1 MGRYTHAVCRL
12 CRREGMKLYLKGEKC
27 YTEKC
32 PVSSPDRRPAPPGM
46 HGASRR
52 KLSEFGVRLR
62 EKQKLRRIYGI
73 HETQFKTYFQRAA
86 KAKGVTGTRLLQL
99 LETRLD
105 NVVYR
110 LGLATSR
117 KEARQI
123 VAHGHVA
130 VDGRRVRAPS
140 YQTRPGQRVTASD
153 PAHPHPR
160 MKELAEAAAAGR
172 RPPSWLEVDPAR
184 LEARVLALPAR
195 EEIDVPVQEQLVVE
209 YYSR

>member
-1 MGRYTHAVCRL
+1 MGRYTGSVCRL

-32 PVSSPDRRPAPPGM
+32 PVQKRPAPPGM
-46 HGASRR
+46 HGVSRR

-73 HETQFKTYFQRAA
+73 HETQFKTYFRRAA
-86 KAKGVTGTRLLQL
+86 KSKGVTGTRLLQL

-105 NVVYR
+105 NVIYR
-110 LGLATSR
+110 LGLAASR

-130 VDGRRVRAPS
+130 VDGARVTIPS
-140 YQTRPGQRVTASD
+140 YGIRPGQRVASSD
-153 PAHPHPR
+153 PGHPHPR
-160 MKELAEAAAAGR
+160 MKELAETAAAGR
-172 RPPSWLEVDPAR
+172 RPPSWMEVDPTR

>member
-1 MGRYTHAVCRL
+1 
-12 CRREGMKLYLKGEKC
+12 MKLYLKGEKC

-32 PVSSPDRRPAPPGM
+32 PVHKRPAPPGM
-46 HGASRR
+46 HGVSRR

-86 KAKGVTGTRLLQL
+86 KSKGVTGTRLLQL
-99 LETRLD
+99 LESRLD
-105 NVVYR
+105 NVIYR
-110 LGLATSR
+110 LGVAGSR

-123 VAHGHVA
+123 VAHGHIA
-130 VDGRRVRAPS
+130 VDGRRVDVPS
-140 YQTRPGQRVTASD
+140 YQIRPGQTIGAND
-153 PAHPHPR
+153 AAHMHPR
-160 MKELAEAAAAGR
+160 MKELAAAPGR
-172 RPPSWLEVDPAR
+172 KAPSWIEFDATR
-184 LEARVLALPAR
+184 LEARVLAVPGR

>member
-1 MGRYTHAVCRL
+1 MGRYAGSVCRL

-32 PVSSPDRRPAPPGM
+32 PVNKRPAPPGM
-46 HGASRR
+46 HGVSRR

-62 EKQKLRRIYGI
+62 EKQKLRRIYGL

-86 KAKGVTGTRLLQL
+86 QVKGVTGTRLLQL

-105 NVVYR
+105 NIVYR
-110 LGLATSR
+110 LGIATSR

-123 VAHGHVA
+123 VTHGHVA
-130 VDGRRVRAPS
+130 VDGRPVSIPS
-140 YQTRPGQRVTASD
+140 YQVRPGQTVGASD
-153 PAHPHPR
+153 PAHAHPR
-160 MKELAEAAAAGR
+160 MKELAAAGAAGR
-172 RPPSWLEVDPAR
+172 RAPSWIEFDPAR
-184 LEARVLALPAR
+184 LQARVLALPAR
-195 EEIDVPVQEQLVVE
+195 QEIDVPVQEQLIVE

>member
-1 MGRYTHAVCRL
+1 MGRYAGSVCRL

-32 PVSSPDRRPAPPGM
+32 PVHKRPAPPGM
-46 HGASRR
+46 HGVSRR

-62 EKQKLRRIYGI
+62 EKQKLRRIYGL
-73 HETQFKTYFQRAA
+73 HETQFKTYFQQAA
-86 KAKGVTGTRLLQL
+86 KSKGVTGTRLLQL

-105 NVVYR
+105 NIVYR
-110 LGLATSR
+110 LGLASSR

-123 VAHGHVA
+123 VTHGHVA
-130 VDGRRVRAPS
+130 VDGARVTVPS
-140 YQTRPGQRVTASD
+140 YRVRPGQRIAPSD
-153 PAHPHPR
+153 PQHLHPR
-160 MKELAEAAAAGR
+160 VKELAATASAGR
-172 RPPSWLEVDPAR
+172 RAPSWIEFDSGR

-195 EEIDVPVQEQLVVE
+195 QEIDVPVQEQLVVE

>member
-1 MGRYTHAVCRL
+1 MGRYADSVCRL

-32 PVSSPDRRPAPPGM
+32 PVQKRPAPPGM
-46 HGASRR
+46 HGVSRR

-62 EKQKLRRIYGI
+62 EKQKLRRIYGL

-86 KAKGVTGTRLLQL
+86 KSKGVTGTRLLQL

-110 LGLATSR
+110 LGLAASR

-123 VAHGHVA
+123 VTHGHVA
-130 VDGRRVRAPS
+130 VNGARVAIPS
-140 YQTRPGQRVTASD
+140 YQVRPGQTIAPSD
-153 PAHPHPR
+153 PQHLHPR
-160 MKELAEAAAAGR
+160 VKELAATATAGR
-172 RPPSWLEVDPAR
+172 RPPSWIEFDANR
-184 LEARVLALPAR
+184 LEARVLALPGR
-195 EEIDVPVQEQLVVE
+195 QEIDVPVQEQLVVE

>member
-1 MGRYTHAVCRL
+1 MGRYVASVCRL
-12 CRREGMKLYLKGEKC
+12 CRREGIKLYLKGDKC

-32 PVSSPDRRPAPPGM
+32 PVHKRPAPPGM
-46 HGASRR
+46 HGVSRR

-62 EKQKLRRIYGI
+62 EKQKLRRIYGVQ
-73 HETQFKTYFQRAA
+73 EAQFKNYFEQAA
-86 KAKGVTGTRLLQL
+86 KSKGVTGTRLLQL

-110 LGLATSR
+110 LGLAASR

-130 VDGRRVRAPS
+130 VDGQRVSVPS
-140 YQTRPGQRVTASD
+140 YGIRPGQRVTASD
-153 PAHPHPR
+153 LAHPHPR
-160 MKELAEAAAAGR
+160 LKELAEAAASSR
-172 RPPSWLEVDPAR
+172 RAPSWMEFDAGR

-195 EEIDVPVQEQLVVE
+195 EEIDVPVHEQLVVE

>member
-1 MGRYTHAVCRL
+1 MGRYTGSVCRL

-32 PVSSPDRRPAPPGM
+32 PVHKRPQPPGM
-46 HGASRR
+46 HGVSRR

-62 EKQKLRRIYGI
+62 EKQKLRRIYGLY
-73 HETQFKTYFQRAA
+73 ETQFKTYFQRAA
-86 KAKGVTGTRLLQL
+86 RTKAVTGTRLLQL

-110 LGLATSR
+110 LGLASSR
-117 KEARQI
+117 KEARQL
-123 VAHGHVA
+123 VAHGHLA
-130 VDGRRVRAPS
+130 VDGKRVTIPS
-140 YQTRPGQRVTASD
+140 YQVRPGQTVGVSD
-153 PAHPHPR
+153 PQHVHPR
-160 MKELAEAAAAGR
+160 MKELVATPGR
-172 RPPSWLEVDPAR
+172 KPPSWLEFDPGR

-195 EEIDVPVQEQLVVE
+195 EEIDVPIQEQLIVE

>member
-1 MGRYTHAVCRL
+1 MGRYADSVCRL

-32 PVSSPDRRPAPPGM
+32 PVNKRPAPPGM
-46 HGASRR
+46 HGVSRR

-62 EKQKLRRIYGI
+62 EKQKLRRIYGL

-86 KAKGVTGTRLLQL
+86 RAKGVTGTRLLQL

-105 NVVYR
+105 NIIYR
-110 LGLATSR
+110 LGVATSR

-123 VAHGHVA
+123 VTHGHVA
-130 VDGRRVRAPS
+130 VDGRPVSIPS
-140 YQTRPGQRVTASD
+140 YQVRPGQTVTAAD
-153 PAHPHPR
+153 PAHLHPR
-160 MKELAEAAAAGR
+160 MKELAAAGAAGR
-172 RPPSWLEVDPAR
+172 RAPSWIEFDPAR
-184 LEARVLALPAR
+184 LQARVLALPAR
-195 EEIDVPVQEQLVVE
+195 QEIDVPVQEQLIVE

>member
-1 MGRYTHAVCRL
+1 MGRYTGSVCRH

-32 PVSSPDRRPAPPGM
+32 PVHKRPAPPGM
-46 HGASRR
+46 HGVSRR

-62 EKQKLRRIYGI
+62 EKQKLRRIYGL

-99 LETRLD
+99 LEMRLD

-110 LGLATSR
+110 LGLAASR

-123 VAHGHVA
+123 VTHGHIA
-130 VDGRRVRAPS
+130 VDGARVAIPS
-140 YQTRPGQRVTASD
+140 YQIKPGQRIAPSD
-153 PAHPHPR
+153 AEHPHPR
-160 MKELAEAAAAGR
+160 VKDLAATAAAGR
-172 RPPSWLEVDPAR
+172 RPPSWIEFDPTR

-195 EEIDVPVQEQLVVE
+195 QEIDVPVQEQLVVE

>member
-1 MGRYTHAVCRL
+1 MGRYADSVCRL

-27 YTEKC
+27 FTEKC
-32 PVSSPDRRPAPPGM
+32 PVQKRPQPPGM
-46 HGASRR
+46 HGVSRR

-73 HETQFKTYFQRAA
+73 YEAQFKTYFQRAA

-110 LGLATSR
+110 LGLAASR
-117 KEARQI
+117 AEARQL
-123 VAHGHVA
+123 VAHGHLA
-130 VDGRRVRAPS
+130 VDGKRVTIPS
-140 YQTRPGQRVTASD
+140 YSVRPGQRISVSD
-153 PAHPHPR
+153 AAHPHPR
-160 MKELAEAAAAGR
+160 IRELAAAAAAGR
-172 RPPSWLEVDPAR
+172 RPPSWIEFDPTR
-184 LEARVLALPAR
+184 IEARVLALPAR

>member
-1 MGRYTHAVCRL
+1 MGRHTGSVCRL

-32 PVSSPDRRPAPPGM
+32 PVQKRPAPPGM
-46 HGASRR
+46 HGVSRR

-62 EKQKLRRIYGI
+62 EKQKLRRIYGVQ
-73 HETQFKTYFQRAA
+73 EAQFKTYFQRAA
-86 KAKGVTGTRLLQL
+86 KSKGVTGTRLLQL

-105 NVVYR
+105 NIIYR
-110 LGLATSR
+110 LGLAASR

-130 VDGRRVRAPS
+130 VDGQRVTIPS
-140 YQTRPGQRVTASD
+140 YQVRPGQTVAPAD

-160 MKELAEAAAAGR
+160 MKELAETAAAGR
-172 RPPSWLEVDPAR
+172 RPPSWLEVDQAR
-184 LEARVLALPAR
+184 MSARVLALPSR
-195 EEIDVPVQEQLVVE
+195 EEVDVPVAEQLVVE

>member
-1 MGRYTHAVCRL
+1 MGRYADSVCRL
-12 CRREGMKLYLKGEKC
+12 CRREGMKLYLKGDKC

-32 PVSSPDRRPAPPGM
+32 PVQKRPAPPGM
-46 HGASRR
+46 HGVSRR

-62 EKQKLRRIYGI
+62 EKQKLRRIYGL

-110 LGLATSR
+110 LGLAASR

-123 VAHGHVA
+123 VTHGHVA
-130 VDGRRVRAPS
+130 VNGSRVAIPS
-140 YQTRPGQRVTASD
+140 YQVRPGQTITPSD
-153 PAHPHPR
+153 PQHLHPR
-160 MKELAEAAAAGR
+160 VKELAETAAAGR
-172 RPPSWLEVDPAR
+172 RPPSWIEFDANR
-184 LEARVLALPAR
+184 MEARVLALPGR
-195 EEIDVPVQEQLVVE
+195 QEIDVPVQEQLVVE

>member
-1 MGRYTHAVCRL
+1 MGRYAGSVCRL

-32 PVSSPDRRPAPPGM
+32 PVHKRPAPPGM
-46 HGASRR
+46 HGVSRR

-86 KAKGVTGTRLLQL
+86 KSKGVTGTRLLQL
-99 LETRLD
+99 LESRLD
-105 NVVYR
+105 NVIYR
-110 LGLATSR
+110 LGLAGSR
-117 KEARQI
+117 KEGRQI
-123 VAHGHVA
+123 VAHGHIA
-130 VDGRRVRAPS
+130 VNGKRVDVPS
-140 YQTRPGQRVTASD
+140 YLLRPGQTIGPSD
-153 PAHPHPR
+153 AAHLHPR
-160 MKELAEAAAAGR
+160 LKELAAAPGR
-172 RPPSWLEVDPAR
+172 KAPSWIEFDATR
-184 LEARVLALPAR
+184 LEARVLALPGR